1 MAQQR
6 NLFPPN
12 PKETPREEAARR
24 AAVAPGSPN
33 SPIRF
38 LARTEALVRVVVRL
52 YLGLLVTAL
61 PWLGVWAQNNLWT
74 YNPALTALAGS
85 GFVRGLVT
93 GLGLLNIW
101 MAVED
106 ARTARELF

>member
-12 PKETPREEAARR
+12 SKENAREEAARK
-24 AAVAPGSPN
+24 AASSRG
-33 SPIRF
+33 PIRF

-52 YLGLLVTAL
+52 YLGLLVAAL
-61 PWLGVWAQNNLWT
+61 PWLSVWEQNNLWT
-74 YNPALTALAGS
+74 YNPAMLTLAGS